1 MQVIFPETVGHP
13 AVTFIVKELV
23 PPAGTLTIIVAPT
36 EAVNVAVAV
45 WRSEVLFPV
54 MSTVNTPAEVGMQ
67 ASDAVA
73 GARVAL
79 TLTGVTVP
87 QPEPSGIKVAFRL
100 TMPLKPLAFVTVIIE
115 VAVPAAVALT
125 AAGEEALIEK
135 STPKV
140 KVAVAL

>member
-1 MQVIFPETVGHP
+1 MGRVVVQLV
-13 AVTFIVKELV
+13 VTFIVKELE
-23 PPAGTLTIIVAPT
+23 PPAGTLTIILVPT

-54 MSTVNTPAEVGMQ
+54 MITVNTPAEDGLHD
-67 ASDAVA
+67 SDAVT

-87 QPEPSGIKVAFRL
+87 QNRLPGTNVAFRL
-100 TMPLKPLAFVTVIIE
+100 TIPLKPAPFVTVIVE
-115 VAVPAAVALT
+115 ADEPPLALI

-135 STPKV
+135 SAPKV
-140 KVAVAL
+140 NVAVVV